1 MENNNLC
8 QNKILIEPLNQLE
21 KPIEKHNDNS
31 ITTILNQK
39 EKRDEIMQRS
49 AEKERR
55 HKYYISNIKKWK
67 TQYRQQDKDIIK
79 TRSKKYRESHK
90 TEIAVRDKEYR
101 IKNSDKVKKGKREW
115 QRINKSKINLRNKIR
130 KQTDINYKL
139 ACNLRNRLNRAI
151 KNNWKNGSAVKDL
164 GCSIEDFKK
173 YIESKFQEGMT
184 WDNYGLNTWHIDH
197 ITPLSWFNLEDRNQF
212 LVACHYTNQQPLWA
226 RDNWEKPKQLT

>member
-1 MENNNLC
+1 M
-8 QNKILIEPLNQLE
+8 
-21 KPIEKHNDNS
+21 
-31 ITTILNQK
+31 
-39 EKRDEIMQRS
+39 
-49 AEKERR
+49 
-55 HKYYISNIKKWK
+55 
-67 TQYRQQDKDIIK
+67 
-79 TRSKKYRESHK
+79 
-90 TEIAVRDKEYR
+90 
-101 IKNSDKVKKGKREW
+101 
-115 QRINKSKINLRNKIR
+115 
-130 KQTDINYKL
+130 
-139 ACNLRNRLNRAI
+139 NRAI